1 MNELKNNILNKIKK
15 GEVKKTSHWY
25 FLTKEYSLWTFFGLS
40 IFLGALSFSIL
51 LKNIFDDFGPW
62 YKLDLE
68 NNFIYSNIFYIWII
82 SIVLFISSAY
92 FNYKHTKKA
101 FKYKPILIILFSLFL
116 SLVLGTIFYHTS
128 LNNWVEHRI
137 EKGSQRYLKIK
148 DNRRMH
154 LLKYLSENNIDEK
167 EFFRNKNI
175 LHLKSKYETIDRKR
189 IEKIKEILEN
199 SRGNNKEKEM
209 RVLFERI
216 KEKKREIDYKRFM
229 YLIKKYE
236 D

>member
-1 MNELKNNILNKIKK
+1 
-15 GEVKKTSHWY
+15 
-25 FLTKEYSLWTFFGLS
+25 
-40 IFLGALSFSIL
+40 
-51 LKNIFDDFGPW
+51 
-62 YKLDLE
+62 
-68 NNFIYSNIFYIWII
+68 
-82 SIVLFISSAY
+82 
-92 FNYKHTKKA
+92 
-101 FKYKPILIILFSLFL
+101 
-116 SLVLGTIFYHTS
+116 
-128 LNNWVEHRI
+128 
-137 EKGSQRYLKIK
+137 
-148 DNRRMH
+148 MH